1 ATFGLRGPCPGKTAR
16 VVWLRDIVAHIPLV
30 AEPHADD
37 FKLTFGSL
45 SQYQY
50 ARSTGARFGADFD
63 VGVEPAIVGCGS
75 SGIVLQP
82 RPPKVPG
89 EYRIALYVPVSFHM
103 LWDLADPSVPIINN
117 DYRFSAA
124 MIKGIAALPRRGK
137 WPTQIEWRWKVYGHE
152 STHLG
157 DELTIAAQ
165 DSVLRGGP
173 VFRRVNVSH
182 WYTEPAVGFM
192 WDEIDE
198 GKGTFELR
206 FGANVLV
213 NANGYYGD
221 SATVTER

>member
-1 ATFGLRGPCPGKTAR
+1 MSGLTPERSPICWTALARRNTGVVYLLLEVLGMTARVFVAAGLLCSAVNAAAMSGPCPGKTAR
-16 VVWLRDIVAHIPLV
+16 VVWLRDVVAHIPLV

-37 FKLTFGSL
+37 FKLTFGAL

-63 VGVEPAIVGCGS
+63 VGAEPALVGCGS

-124 MIKGIAALPRRGK
+124 MIKGIA
-137 WPTQIEWRWKVYGHE
+137 
-152 STHLG
+152 
-157 DELTIAAQ
+157 
-165 DSVLRGGP
+165 
-173 VFRRVNVSH
+173 
-182 WYTEPAVGFM
+182 
-192 WDEIDE
+192 
-198 GKGTFELR
+198 
-206 FGANVLV
+206 
-213 NANGYYGD
+213 
-221 SATVTER
+221 